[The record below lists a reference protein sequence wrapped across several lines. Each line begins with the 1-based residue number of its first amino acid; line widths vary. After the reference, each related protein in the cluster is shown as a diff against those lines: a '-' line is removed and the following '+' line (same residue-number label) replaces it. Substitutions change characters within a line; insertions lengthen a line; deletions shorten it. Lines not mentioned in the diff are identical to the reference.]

1 MKFTKIFCLILAL
14 LMIGGAMVACGGGG
28 TESDE
33 TQGNPE
39 ETGNEVERDP
49 VNVNIIVR
57 ASEKGENVYESGE
70 NGYDFEGDTLTVAAI
85 LEEFMD
91 FEYSIMIEFDDSGKL
106 VKVGD
111 LVVESNQFW
120 LFSVAKAPKGADLA
134 ERVEANIDEYGD
146 IANGDTIVIY
156 LS

>member
-1 MKFTKIFCLILAL
+1 
-14 LMIGGAMVACGGGG
+14 MVACGGGG

-111 LVVESNQFW
+111 LVAESNQFG
-120 LFSVAKAPKGADLA
+120 LFSVAKLTHRALGRKGNSGVPARTVA
-134 ERVEANIDEYGD
+134 ETRSVARAGKGPDC
-146 IANGDTIVIY
+146 
-156 LS
+156 

>member
-1 MKFTKIFCLILAL
+1 
-14 LMIGGAMVACGGGG
+14 
-28 TESDE
+28 
-33 TQGNPE
+33 
-39 ETGNEVERDP
+39 
-49 VNVNIIVR
+49 
-57 ASEKGENVYESGE
+57 
-70 NGYDFEGDTLTVAAI
+70 
-85 LEEFMD
+85 MD

-111 LVVESNQFW
+111 LVAESNQFW
-120 LFSVAKAPKGADLA
+120 LFSVAKAPKGADMA